1 MGSSENFCLRWNDFG
16 STIQDAFTDLQE
28 DSEYFDITLIC
39 DDGQIKAHRVVL
51 SACSPFFRKVFKKNP
66 HQHPLLYLHTMK
78 ISDISALL
86 NFMYKGETNVNQDA
100 INDFLKV
107 AEALQIKGLSDKKE
121 GASGTSFGGSNSTPG
136 DPDVKPKTERL
147 DGGPLSVKR
156 PRPSNSSVKLP
167 NTSSTPRP
175 VIASAPTSMH
185 PEDDDIEEVTPV
197 KSEPK
202 DHSVGPPGI
211 SESGEG
217 SGGGTGSGNE
227 NPDDMGEDS
236 YAGDDNYDDY
246 GAYGS
251 ESGDMSYGEGGETMD
266 PNAAC
271 PSGGS
276 DGNKGNVHAV
286 LALDT
291 AIARLINKDPA
302 SGKYSCRKCGRA
314 FGQKAAA
321 KNHVEAKHVQTDG
334 FDCSFCQKTFKT
346 RNSLNVHISTKHTNP
361 SYIPGTR
368 PVTGSSYQAT
378 SSPQYSSYFYEN

>member
-246 GAYGS
+246 GAYDS
-251 ESGDMSYGEGGETMD
+251 ESGDMSYGEGGAMMD
-266 PNAAC
+266 PNAAG
-271 PSGGS
+271 PSGGA
-276 DGNKGNVHAV
+276 DGNKKMSDEIDNAIMSCIKV
-286 LALDT
+286 L
-291 AIARLINKDPA
+291 
-302 SGKYSCRKCGRA
+302 GKSEFGCYKCGYRSSRTHDM
-314 FGQKAAA
+314 KR
-321 KNHVEAKHVQTDG
+321 HVEAKHVVSNG
-334 FDCSFCQKTFKT
+334 FQCQICNHWLKT
-346 RNSLNVHISTKHTNP
+346 RRT
-361 SYIPGTR
+361 
-368 PVTGSSYQAT
+368 
-378 SSPQYSSYFYEN
+378 YSRHLLQHKRLDPIVIQNI

>member
-246 GAYGS
+246 GAYDS
-251 ESGDMSYGEGGETMD
+251 ESGDMSYGEGGAMMD
-266 PNAAC
+266 PNAAS
-271 PSGGS
+271 PSVGA
-276 DGNKGNVHAV
+276 DGNKAFTAELDLKINECVIKVRSNFYQCAICSKTCNNVGN
-286 LALDT
+286 L
-291 AIARLINKDPA
+291 
-302 SGKYSCRKCGRA
+302 
-314 FGQKAAA
+314 
-321 KNHVEAKHVQTDG
+321 KNHIECHHFLTDG
-334 FDCSFCQKTFKT
+334 FKCDFCSKVLKT
-346 RNSLNVHISTKHTNP
+346 RNAHRLHIRKHNEELKKIP
-361 SYIPGTR
+361 QYIP
-368 PVTGSSYQAT
+368 T
-378 SSPQYSSYFYEN
+378 SF

>member
-246 GAYGS
+246 GAYDS
-251 ESGDMSYGEGGETMD
+251 ESGDMSYGEGGAMMD
-266 PNAAC
+266 PNAAS
-271 PSGGS
+271 PSVGA
-276 DGNKGNVHAV
+276 DGNKEGGRISNGNSGTNI
-286 LALDT
+286 LNEDSLD
-291 AIARLINKDPA
+291 IEINK
-302 SGKYSCRKCGRA
+302 SIVKLGR
-314 FGQKAAA
+314 Q
-321 KNHVEAKHVQTDG
+321 QYQ
-334 FDCSFCQKTFKT
+334 CSHCLKVANVITNIRDHIERHHYVGENGLNCVICQKTFSLR
-346 RNSLNVHISTKHTNP
+346 RNFRLHICK
-361 SYIPGTR
+361 
-368 PVTGSSYQAT
+368 PVTLTTAGFT
-378 SSPQYSSYFYEN
+378 